1 MKEDV
6 LWSTKLKEENEW
18 TGDETEQLIEYY
30 KQNDQLWNHN
40 LSSYRDRNLKEP
52 NYKKLSEILPGRS
65 QEDIKKK
72 WNTIKTISFAK
83 WKERK
88 GAKWVALADS
98 VYKSQWKFF
107 DTMMILKGSNGGC
120 GSPGVW

>member
-65 QEDIKKK
+65 QENIKK
-72 WNTIKTISFAK
+72 
-83 WKERK
+83 
-88 GAKWVALADS
+88 
-98 VYKSQWKFF
+98 
-107 DTMMILKGSNGGC
+107 
-120 GSPGVW
+120 

>member
-83 WKERK
+83 
-88 GAKWVALADS
+88 
-98 VYKSQWKFF
+98 
-107 DTMMILKGSNGGC
+107 
-120 GSPGVW
+120 